1 MSFQKAEK
9 FFNDG
14 VENIWN
20 NDLKNALN
28 NFNKVIKLNPI
39 FGNAYSYRGFCKHL
53 QNDTKGAFDDINK
66 SQKINSN
73 NPLNYFLMGII
84 YRDADLEKAMALFDF
99 VIAIDPNFNVE
110 KGGNA
115 YGMRGGI
122 KLYLGDFQGA
132 IDDLN
137 LGI

>member
-53 QNDTKGAFDDINK
+53 LNDTKGAFDDINK
-66 SQKINSN
+66 SQEINMN
-73 NPLNYFLMGII
+73 NSFILKFKHNSINFYFVAFFLI
-84 YRDADLEKAMALFDF
+84 
-99 VIAIDPNFNVE
+99 
-110 KGGNA
+110 
-115 YGMRGGI
+115 
-122 KLYLGDFQGA
+122 
-132 IDDLN
+132 
-137 LGI
+137 

>member
-53 QNDTKGAFDDINK
+53 LNDTKGAFDDINK
-66 SQKINSN
+66 SQEINMN
-73 NPLNYFLMGII
+73 NSFNYFFMGII
-84 YRDADLEKAMALFDF
+84 YMDAAFKFSS
-99 VIAIDPNFNVE
+99 
-110 KGGNA
+110 
-115 YGMRGGI
+115 
-122 KLYLGDFQGA
+122 
-132 IDDLN
+132 
-137 LGI
+137 